1 MTQQVLTKADPQPG
15 APQSG
20 DASWKIEAKRITKR
34 YPRIRSRSSPEA
46 TTVLDGF
53 DLQIKDGEFIS
64 LLGPS
69 GCGKSTFLNILA
81 GLETYNRGSVLI
93 DGKPVDGVN
102 KTVGVV
108 FQAYALFP
116 WLTAQKNVEA
126 GLKIRGVPK
135 AERRERAATVLRTV
149 GLEAAAH
156 RLPHQLSG
164 GMRQRVAI
172 ARVLAY
178 EPEILVFD
186 EPFAALDAQ
195 TREFL
200 QGELL
205 RIWEVGETK
214 KTILFVTH
222 SIDEAIFLS
231 DRIAVMTQA
240 PGRVKTLFDVDLP
253 RPRDSDARNS
263 EEFAHIRA
271 RVARI
276 LEEEVRIGN
285 HD

>member
-1 MTQQVLTKADPQPG
+1 MTQLLIEKPQQHT
-15 APQSG
+15 QSTTEQSTG
-20 DASWKIEAKRITKR
+20 SEWQIEAKRVTKL
-34 YPRIRSRSSPEA
+34 YPKPESKKE
-46 TTVLDGF
+46 TTAVLDGF
-53 DLQIKDGEFIS
+53 DLRIRKGEFLS

-81 GLETYNRGSVLI
+81 GLESYNGGAVLV
-93 DGKPVDGVN
+93 DGKRVTGVN
-102 KTVGVV
+102 KNIGVV
-108 FQAYALFP
+108 FQGYALFP
-116 WLTAQKNVEA
+116 WLTAQKNVEV
-126 GLKIRGVPK
+126 GLRVRGVPK
-135 AERRERAATVLRTV
+135 EERRERAARVLDTV
-149 GLEAAAH
+149 GLAHAAN

-205 RIWEVGETK
+205 RIWEAGETK

-231 DRIAVMTQA
+231 DRIAVMTKA
-240 PGRVKTLFDVDLP
+240 PGTVKSIFDVDLP
-253 RPRDSDARNS
+253 RPRDTGVRSS
-263 EEFAHIRA
+263 EDFVHIRS

-276 LEEEVRIGN
+276 LEEEVNLGN
-285 HD
+285 AH

>member
-1 MTQQVLTKADPQPG
+1 MTQQVLGDDLAEVAQPPI
-15 APQSG
+15 ATRP
-20 DASWKIEAKRITKR
+20 KIEAKRVTKL
-34 YPRIRSRSSPEA
+34 YPRPGSKSIKDA
-46 TTVLDGF
+46 TAVLDDF
-53 DLQIKDGEFIS
+53 TLQIGSGEFVS

-81 GLETYNRGSVLI
+81 GLDTYNGGAVFV
-93 DGKPVDGVN
+93 DGKRVDGVN
-102 KTVGVV
+102 KKIGVV
-108 FQAYALFP
+108 FQAYGLFP
-116 WLTAQKNVEA
+116 WLTAQRNVEA
-126 GLKIRGVPK
+126 ALKIRGVGK
-135 AERRERAATVLRTV
+135 AERKQRAARVLKTV
-149 GLEAAAH
+149 GLEAAAG
-156 RLPHQLSG
+156 RYPHQLSG

-205 RIWEVGETK
+205 RIWEAGETK
-214 KTILFVTH
+214 KTVLFVTH

-240 PGRVKTLFDVDLP
+240 PGKVKASFDIDLP
-253 RPRDSDARNS
+253 RPRNSQVRNS

-271 RVARI
+271 RVARV
-276 LEEEVRIGN
+276 LEEEVHIGN
-285 HD
+285 EIG

>member
-1 MTQQVLTKADPQPG
+1 MSQQLLEQHVATTTT
-15 APQSG
+15 APTH
-20 DASWKIEAKRITKR
+20 AKIEAKRVAKL
-34 YPRIRSRSSPEA
+34 YPQAGSRRG
-46 TTVLDGF
+46 TTAVLEGF
-53 DLQIKDGEFIS
+53 DLRIESGEFLS

-81 GLETYNRGSVLI
+81 GLESYNGGAVLV
-93 DGKPVDGVN
+93 DGKRVEGVN
-102 KTVGVV
+102 KNVGVV
-108 FQAYALFP
+108 FQGYALFP
-116 WLTAQKNVEA
+116 WLTAQKNVEV

-135 AERRERAATVLRTV
+135 AERRAKAAEVLKTV
-149 GLEAAAH
+149 GLESAAD

-205 RIWEVGETK
+205 RIWESGEKK
-214 KTILFVTH
+214 KTVLFVTH
-222 SIDEAIFLS
+222 SIDEAVFLS
-231 DRIAVMTQA
+231 DRIAVMTKS
-240 PGRVKTLFDVDLP
+240 PGHVKSLIDVDLP
-253 RPRDSDARNS
+253 RPRNNETRSS
-263 EEFAHIRA
+263 EDFVHVRS
-271 RVARI
+271 RVSRV
-276 LEEEVRIGN
+276 LEEEVSYVLDAR
-285 HD
+285 